1 MGIRSKISRLTAA
14 IRKAYFRLNEKQ
26 RNSIA
31 GSFEKLSVGSMAPV
45 AIKFMSDGETGDTP
59 AIFIW
64 LLCAILFQVMAVAAY
79 AAKDDE
85 NDN

>member
-1 MGIRSKISRLTAA
+1 MGMNRFTRMVKA
-14 IRKAYFRLNEKQ
+14 IRAAYFRLNEKQ

-31 GSFEKLSVGSMAPV
+31 GSFEKLAVGSMAPI
-45 AIKFMSDGETGDTP
+45 AIKFMSDGKTGDTP

-64 LLCAILFQVMAVAAY
+64 LLCAILFQAMEVAAY

-85 NDN
+85 NDS